1 MPYAAESVSATAECV
16 SGGGGAG
23 CRRDARA
30 VHQHRGGGVAGR
42 AYAEHARLVTVDV
55 VLHEQPARD
64 FLDKLGA
71 RDTGVS
77 SGLAGREGEW
87 EVGREEEEEEEGKE
101 EGI

>member
-1 MPYAAESVSATAECV
+1 MPYVAESVSATAEGV
-16 SGGGGAG
+16 RGGGGAG
-23 CRRDARA
+23 GRRDARA
-30 VHQHRGGGVAGR
+30 MHQHRGGGVAGR

-71 RDTGVS
+71 RDTRVS
-77 SGLAGREGEW
+77 SGLAGRVGEW
-87 EVGREEEEEEEGKE
+87 EVGRIEKEKEGKE